1 MARVQ
6 DICESYEST
15 RRDASITSDAH
26 GSVELSPARWG
37 AYNRRLSQILLRGR
51 DLMRKAG
58 LLVAFTMLPA
68 FYIQNGSCS
77 TRPKNST
84 RNASPSA
91 EANRSTAGEEA
102 RLQNRTVAT
111 GLWGGRGISLQV
123 DHRGAQVEYDC
134 AHGEITG
141 PLSLNDRG
149 EFEAAGKYVPE
160 TPGPTRVGAE
170 YEHMARYA
178 GRVQG
183 DRMTLTVTLA
193 DTQEKIGTFTLEHG
207 RGPAL
212 VKCQ

>member
-1 MARVQ
+1 M
-6 DICESYEST
+6 SKT
-15 RRDASITSDAH
+15 
-26 GSVELSPARWG
+26 
-37 AYNRRLSQILLRGR
+37 
-51 DLMRKAG
+51 G
-58 LLVAFTMLPA
+58 LLVAFAMLPA
-68 FYIQNGSCS
+68 LYIQNGSCG
-77 TRPKNST
+77 TRPKDST
-84 RNASPSA
+84 RNVPSSA
-91 EANRSTAGEEA
+91 EANRSSVGKGA
-102 RLQNRTVAT
+102 RMQDRTVAT

-123 DHRGAQVEYDC
+123 DERGARVEYDC